1 MASNFTM
8 TKKRKLFLAIGL
20 PTVISIS
27 IISFAFTEDL
37 FEASKNLDIFSS
49 LYKEV
54 NLYYVDETKPGE
66 LIKTAADAMMQS
78 LDPYTEY
85 YTENDIEDY
94 KIITTGQYGGIG
106 AAVREIKDKV
116 IITEPYENS
125 PAMKSGIKAGDI
137 ILQINAVVVKGK
149 TSDEISKL
157 MKGQAGTQ
165 VKLLIDRPGS
175 PKPVE
180 FVITREEIKVKD
192 VPYYGMINKEIGY
205 IKLTGFT
212 PTAAAEVKE
221 AFLKLK
227 NENNCKAL
235 ILDLRDNPGG
245 LLTQAVDIVNLFVE
259 KGTDVAVTKGR
270 AKEWTQAFKTVNN
283 SLDLTMPLAVVVDR
297 NSASASEIVS
307 GSLQDLDRA
316 VIIGQRT
323 YGKGLVQ
330 QTKPLIYN
338 AQLKVTVAKY
348 YIPSGRCIQALDY
361 THRNVDGSVDH
372 VPDSLIT
379 AFKTRNGRIVY
390 DGAGVLPDVQTEPQ
404 TMSDITYMLI
414 AKNLIFDY
422 ATEYIIK
429 NPKLNGD
436 AHGFAINDNDYSDF
450 VAFLK
455 DKDYNYKTNSE
466 EDLVSLK
473 KSAESDK
480 YFTDIEA
487 EFNQLQKKLMG
498 RKKDDLQKFKPEI
511 KRMIE
516 DEIVS
521 RFYYLSGRIAA
532 SIKWD
537 TDMQTAINTISN
549 ADKIKS
555 ILTTVQKATKP
566 FNQNKKF

>member
-1 MASNFTM
+1 MASNFIM
-8 TKKRKLFLAIGL
+8 TKKRKLFLAIVL
-20 PTVISIS
+20 PLTISVS
-27 IISFAFTEDL
+27 IVSFAFTEDL

-54 NLYYVDETKPGE
+54 NLYYVDDTKPGE
-66 LIKTAADAMMQS
+66 LIKTAADAMLQS

-106 AAVREIKDKV
+106 AAVREIKDQV
-116 IITEPYENS
+116 IISEPYENS
-125 PAMKSGIKAGDI
+125 PAIKAGIKAGDV
-137 ILQINAVVVKGK
+137 ILQINETLVKGK
-149 TSDEISKL
+149 TSEEISKL
-157 MKGQAGTQ
+157 MKGQSGTQ
-165 VKLLIDRPGS
+165 VKLLIERPGAA
-175 PKPVE
+175 KPIE
-180 FVITREEIKVKD
+180 FNITREEIKVKD
-192 VPYYGMINKEIGY
+192 VPYFGMINKEIGY

-245 LLTQAVDIVNLFVE
+245 LLNQAVDIVNLFVE
-259 KGTDVAVTKGR
+259 KGTNVAVTKGR
-270 AKEWTQAFKTVNN
+270 AKEWTQDFKTVNN
-283 SLDLTMPLAVVVDR
+283 PVDVNMPLAVVVDR

-361 THRNVDGSVDH
+361 AHRNGDGSVDH

-422 ATEYIIK
+422 ATQYIIK
-429 NPKLNGD
+429 NPKLNADAQNFTITDGD
-436 AHGFAINDNDYSDF
+436 YTDF

-455 DKDYNYKTNSE
+455 DKDYDYKTNSE

-480 YFTDIEA
+480 YFADIET
-487 EFNQLQKKLMG
+487 EFNQLQKKLMD

-521 RFYYLSGRIAA
+521 RFYYLSGRISA

-537 TDMQTAINTISN
+537 TDLQTAITTISN
-549 ADKIKS
+549 ADKTKS
-555 ILTTVQKATKP
+555 ILTTIQKATKP

>member
-1 MASNFTM
+1 M
-8 TKKRKLFLAIGL
+8 TKKRKLFLTIGL
-20 PTVISIS
+20 PVVIFIS

-37 FEASKNLDIFSS
+37 FEVSKNLDIFTS
-49 LYKEV
+49 LFKEV
-54 NLYYVDETKPGE
+54 NLYYVDDTKPGA
-66 LIKTAADAMMQS
+66 LIKTASDAMLQS

-94 KIITTGQYGGIG
+94 KIVTTGQYGGIG
-106 AAVREIKDKV
+106 AAVREVKDKV

-125 PAMKSGIKAGDI
+125 PAMKAGLKAGDI
-137 ILQINAVVVKGK
+137 ITQINEVVVKGK

-157 MKGQAGTQ
+157 MKGQSGTS
-165 VKLLIDRPGS
+165 VKLLIERPGTT
-175 PKPVE
+175 KPIE
-180 FVITREEIKVKD
+180 YTIIREEIKVKD
-192 VPYYGMINKEIGY
+192 VPYAGMLNADIGY

-212 PTAAAEVKE
+212 PTAASEVKE
-221 AFLKLK
+221 ALLKLK
-227 NENNCKAL
+227 SQNCKAL

-259 KGTDVAVTKGR
+259 KGVDVAVTKGR

-283 SLDLTMPLAVVVDR
+283 PVDLTIPLAVVVDR

-338 AQLKVTVAKY
+338 AQLKITVAKY

-361 THRNVDGSVDH
+361 THRNEDGSVDH

-390 DGAGVLPDVQTEPQ
+390 DGAGVLPDIQTEPQ
-404 TMSDITYMLI
+404 TMSDITFVLVS
-414 AKNLIFDY
+414 KNYIFDY
-422 ATEYIIK
+422 ATDYIIR

-436 AHGFAINDNDYSDF
+436 AKTFAITDADYTDF
-450 VAFLK
+450 VNSIQG
-455 DKDYNYKTNSE
+455 KDYDYKTNSE
-466 EDLVSLK
+466 EEMEALK

-480 YFTDIEA
+480 YFADIEP
-487 EFNQLQKKLMG
+487 EFKQLQKKLMD

-516 DEIVS
+516 DEIIS
-521 RFYYLSGRIAA
+521 RFYYLSGRIE
-532 SIKWD
+532 SSVKYD
-537 TDMQTAINTISN
+537 TDLQTAISTLASS
-549 ADKIKS
+549 DKTKT
-555 ILTTVQKATKP
+555 ILTTIQKATKP

>member
-1 MASNFTM
+1 MN
-8 TKKRKLFLAIGL
+8 KKHKLFLAIGL
-20 PTVISIS
+20 PVIIS
-27 IISFAFTEDL
+27 ASVISFAFTEDL
-37 FEASKNLDIFSS
+37 FEVSKNLDIFTS
-49 LYKEV
+49 LFKEV
-54 NLYYVDETKPGE
+54 NLYYVDDTKPGQ
-66 LIKTAADAMMQS
+66 LIKTAADAMLQS

-94 KIITTGQYGGIG
+94 KMVTTGQYGGIG

-125 PAMKSGIKAGDI
+125 PAMKAGLKAGDVI
-137 ILQINAVVVKGK
+137 AQINDVTVKGK
-149 TSDEISKL
+149 TSDEISKM
-157 MKGQAGTQ
+157 MKGQSGTP
-165 VKLLIDRPGS
+165 VKLLIERPGET
-175 PKPVE
+175 KPIEYTIV
-180 FVITREEIKVKD
+180 REDIKVKD
-192 VPYYGMINKEIGY
+192 VPYYGMINSQVGY

-212 PTAAAEVKE
+212 TTASKEVKD

-245 LLTQAVDIVNLFVE
+245 LLNEAVNIVNLFVE
-259 KGTDVAVTKGR
+259 KGVDVAVTKGR

-283 SLDLTMPLAVVVDR
+283 PIDLTMPLAVIVNR

-330 QTKPLIYN
+330 QTKPLSYN
-338 AQLKVTVAKY
+338 AQVKVTVAKY

-361 THRNVDGSVDH
+361 THRNEDGSVDH

-390 DGAGVLPDVQTEPQ
+390 DGAGVLPDLQTEPQ
-404 TMSDITYMLI
+404 VLSEISYVLVT
-414 AKNLIFDY
+414 KNYIFDY
-422 ATEYIIK
+422 ATNYVIK
-429 NPKLNGD
+429 NQKLNAD
-436 AHGFAINDNDYSDF
+436 ASNFKITDADYTDF
-450 VAFLK
+450 VNSLQGK
-455 DKDYNYKTNSE
+455 QYDYKTSSE
-466 EDLVSLK
+466 EDMQALK

-480 YFTDIEA
+480 YFADIES
-487 EFNQLQKKLMG
+487 EFKQLEKKLMD

-511 KRMIE
+511 KRIIE

-521 RFYYLSGRIAA
+521 RFYYLGGRIQS
-532 SIKWD
+532 SISND
-537 TDMQTAINTISN
+537 SDIQTALGTLANT
-549 ADKIKS
+549 DKTNS
-555 ILTTVQKATKP
+555 ILTTIQKATKP

>member
-1 MASNFTM
+1 M
-8 TKKRKLFLAIGL
+8 TKRRKLFLAIGL
-20 PTVISIS
+20 PVIISVS
-27 IISFAFTEDL
+27 IISAAFTEDL
-37 FEASKNLDIFSS
+37 FEVAKNLDIFTS
-49 LYKEV
+49 LFKEV
-54 NLYYVDETKPGE
+54 NLYYVDDTKPGE
-66 LIKTAADAMMQS
+66 LIKTASDAMLQS

-94 KIITTGQYGGIG
+94 KIVTTGQYGGIG

-125 PAMKSGIKAGDI
+125 PALKSGMKAGDV
-137 ILQINAVVVKGK
+137 ILQINDIVVKGK

-157 MKGQAGTQ
+157 MKGQSGTA
-165 VKLLIDRPGS
+165 VKLLIERPGAT
-175 PKPVE
+175 KPIE
-180 FVITREEIKVKD
+180 FNIVREDIKVKD
-192 VPYYGMINKEIGY
+192 VPYFGMINTEIGY

-212 PTAAAEVKE
+212 PTAAAEVKA

-235 ILDLRDNPGG
+235 VLDLRDNPGG

-283 SLDLTMPLAVVVDR
+283 PIDLTMPLAVVVDR
-297 NSASASEIVS
+297 NSASAAEIVS

-316 VIIGQRT
+316 IIIGQRT

-361 THRNVDGSVDH
+361 SHRNKDGSVDH

-404 TMSDITYMLI
+404 TMSEITYELI

-422 ATEYIIK
+422 VTQYIIK

-436 AHGFAINDNDYSDF
+436 AQSFAINDNDYNDF
-450 VAFLK
+450 VTFLK
-455 DKDYNYKTNSE
+455 DKDYSYKTNSE
-466 EDLVSLK
+466 EDLETLK

-480 YFTDIEA
+480 YFADIEN
-487 EFNQLQKKLMG
+487 EYNQLQKKLMD

-511 KRMIE
+511 KHMIE

-537 TDMQTAINTISN
+537 TDMQTAIGTLSD
-549 ADKIKS
+549 ATKTKS

>member
-1 MASNFTM
+1 M
-8 TKKRKLFLAIGL
+8 TKGRKLFLAIGL
-20 PTVISIS
+20 PVIISVS
-27 IISFAFTEDL
+27 IISAAFTEDL
-37 FEASKNLDIFSS
+37 FEVAKNLDIFTS
-49 LYKEV
+49 LFKEV
-54 NLYYVDETKPGE
+54 NLYYVDDTKPGE
-66 LIKTAADAMMQS
+66 LIKTASDAMLQS

-94 KIITTGQYGGIG
+94 KIVTTGQYGGIG

-125 PAMKSGIKAGDI
+125 PALKSGMKAGDV
-137 ILQINAVVVKGK
+137 ILQINDIVVKGK

-157 MKGQAGTQ
+157 MKGQSGTA
-165 VKLLIDRPGS
+165 VKLLIERPGAT
-175 PKPVE
+175 KPIE
-180 FVITREEIKVKD
+180 FNIVREDIKVKD
-192 VPYYGMINKEIGY
+192 VPYFGMINTEIGY

-212 PTAAAEVKE
+212 PTAAAEVKA

-235 ILDLRDNPGG
+235 VLDLRDNPGG

-283 SLDLTMPLAVVVDR
+283 PIDLTMPLAVVVDR
-297 NSASASEIVS
+297 NSASAAEIVS

-316 VIIGQRT
+316 IIIGQRT

-361 THRNVDGSVDH
+361 SHRNKDGSVDH

-404 TMSDITYMLI
+404 TMSEITYELI

-422 ATEYIIK
+422 VTQYIIK

-436 AHGFAINDNDYSDF
+436 AQSFAINDNDYNDF
-450 VAFLK
+450 VTFLK
-455 DKDYNYKTNSE
+455 DKDYSYKTNSE
-466 EDLVSLK
+466 EDLETLK

-480 YFTDIEA
+480 YFADIEN
-487 EFNQLQKKLMG
+487 EYNQLQKKLMD

-511 KRMIE
+511 KHMIE

-537 TDMQTAINTISN
+537 TDMQTAIGTLSD
-549 ADKIKS
+549 ATKTKS

>member
-1 MASNFTM
+1 MN
-8 TKKRKLFLAIGL
+8 KKRKLFLFIGL
-20 PTVISIS
+20 PVAICAS

-37 FEASKNLDIFSS
+37 FEVSKNLDIFTS

-54 NLYYVDETKPGE
+54 NLYYVDDTKPGQ
-66 LIKTAADAMMQS
+66 LIKTAADAMLQS

-94 KIITTGQYGGIG
+94 RIVTTGQYGGIG

-125 PAMKSGIKAGDI
+125 PALKAGIKAGDV
-137 ILQINAVVVKGK
+137 ILQINDIAVKGK
-149 TSDEISKL
+149 SSDEISKM
-157 MKGQAGTQ
+157 MKGQSGTA
-165 VKLLIDRPGS
+165 VKLQVERPGET
-175 PKPVE
+175 KPMDFTIV
-180 FVITREEIKVKD
+180 REDIKVKD
-192 VPYYGMINKEIGY
+192 VPYYGMLDNQVGY

-212 PTAAAEVKE
+212 ATASKEVKD
-221 AFLKLK
+221 ALVKLK
-227 NENNCKAL
+227 TENNCKAL

-245 LLTQAVDIVNLFVE
+245 LLNEAVNIVNLFVG
-259 KGTDVAVTKGR
+259 KGIDVAVTKGR

-283 SLDLTMPLAVVVDR
+283 PVDTDMPLAVIVNR

-330 QTKPLIYN
+330 QTKPLSYN
-338 AQLKVTVAKY
+338 AQVKVTVAKY

-361 THRNVDGSVDH
+361 THHNIDGSVDH

-390 DGAGVLPDVQTEPQ
+390 DGGGILPDMQTEPQ
-404 TMSDITYMLI
+404 VLSEITYVLVT
-414 AKNLIFDY
+414 KNFIFDF
-422 ATEYIIK
+422 ATNYVLK
-429 NPKLNGD
+429 NKKLNAD
-436 AHGFAINDNDYSDF
+436 ASRFRITDADYTDF
-450 VAFLK
+450 VNFLQG
-455 DKDYNYKTNSE
+455 KDYNYKTDSE
-466 EDLVSLK
+466 EDMEALK

-480 YFTDIEA
+480 YFSDIEN
-487 EFNQLQKKLMG
+487 EYKQLEKKLMD

-511 KRMIE
+511 KRIIE

-521 RFYYLSGRIAA
+521 RFYYLSGRIE
-532 SIKWD
+532 SSLSND
-537 TDMQTAINTISN
+537 SDVQTAITTLGN
-549 ADKIKS
+549 ADKTNS
-555 ILTTVQKATKP
+555 ILTTIQKATKP

>member
-1 MASNFTM
+1 M

-20 PTVISIS
+20 PVVISVS
-27 IISFAFTEDL
+27 VISFAFTEDL
-37 FEASKNLDIFSS
+37 FEVSKNLDIFTS
-49 LYKEV
+49 LFKEV
-54 NLYYVDETKPGE
+54 NLYYVDDTKPGA
-66 LIKTAADAMMQS
+66 LIKTASDAMLQS

-94 KIITTGQYGGIG
+94 KIVTTGQYGGIG
-106 AAVREIKDKV
+106 AAVREVKDKV

-125 PAMKSGIKAGDI
+125 PAIKAGLKAGDVI
-137 ILQINAVVVKGK
+137 TQINDVVVKGK

-157 MKGQAGTQ
+157 MKGQSGTS
-165 VKLLIDRPGS
+165 VKLLIERPGTT
-175 PKPVE
+175 KPVE
-180 FVITREEIKVKD
+180 FNIVREEIKVKD
-192 VPYYGMINKEIGY
+192 VPYFGMVNTDIGY
-205 IKLTGFT
+205 IKLNGFT
-212 PTAAAEVKE
+212 PTAAAEVKA

-259 KGTDVAVTKGR
+259 KGVDVAVTKGR

-283 SLDLTMPLAVVVDR
+283 PIDLNMPLAVVVDR

-338 AQLKVTVAKY
+338 AQLKITVAKY

-361 THRNVDGSVDH
+361 THRNEDGSVDH

-390 DGAGVLPDVQTEPQ
+390 DGAGVLPDIQTEPQ

-414 AKNLIFDY
+414 SKNYIFDF
-422 ATEYIIK
+422 ATEYIVK

-436 AHGFAINDNDYSDF
+436 AKTFTITDSDYSDF
-450 VAFLK
+450 VNFLQG
-455 DKDYNYKTNSE
+455 KDYDYKTNSE
-466 EDLVSLK
+466 EEMEALK

-480 YFTDIEA
+480 YFADIEP
-487 EFNQLQKKLMG
+487 EFKQLQKKLMD

-511 KRMIE
+511 KRMVE
-516 DEIVS
+516 DEIIS
-521 RFYYLSGRIAA
+521 RFYYLSGRIE
-532 SIKWD
+532 SSVKYD
-537 TDMQTAINTISN
+537 TDLQTAISTLES
-549 ADKIKS
+549 ADKTKN
-555 ILTTVQKATKP
+555 ILTTIQKATKP

>member
-1 MASNFTM
+1 M

-20 PTVISIS
+20 PVVISIS
-27 IISFAFTEDL
+27 IISLAFTEDL
-37 FEASKNLDIFSS
+37 FEVSKNMDIFTS
-49 LYKEV
+49 LFKEV
-54 NLYYVDETKPGE
+54 NLYYVDDTKPGA
-66 LIKTAADAMMQS
+66 LIKTASDAMLQS

-94 KIITTGQYGGIG
+94 KIVTTGQYGGIG
-106 AAVREIKDKV
+106 AAVREVKDKV

-125 PAMKSGIKAGDI
+125 PAMKAGLKAGDVI
-137 ILQINAVVVKGK
+137 TQINDVVVKGK

-157 MKGQAGTQ
+157 MKGQSGTS
-165 VKLLIDRPGS
+165 VKLLVERPGAAKS
-175 PKPVE
+175 IE
-180 FVITREEIKVKD
+180 FNIIREEIKVKD
-192 VPYYGMINKEIGY
+192 VPYFGMLNAEVGY

-212 PTAAAEVKE
+212 PTAASEVK
-221 AFLKLK
+221 AALLKLK
-227 NENNCKAL
+227 TENNCKAVV
-235 ILDLRDNPGG
+235 LDLRDNPGG

-259 KGTDVAVTKGR
+259 KGVDVAVTKGR

-283 SLDLTMPLAVVVDR
+283 PIDLTIPLAVIVDR

-316 VIIGQRT
+316 IIIGQRT

-338 AQLKVTVAKY
+338 AQLKITVAKY

-361 THRNVDGSVDH
+361 THRNEDGSVDH

-390 DGAGVLPDVQTEPQ
+390 DGAGVLPDIQTESQ
-404 TMSDITYMLI
+404 TMSEITYVLI
-414 AKNLIFDY
+414 SKNYIFDY
-422 ATEYIIK
+422 ATDYIIK

-436 AHGFAINDNDYSDF
+436 AKTFAITDADYVDF
-450 VAFLK
+450 VNSLQG
-455 DKDYNYKTNSE
+455 KDYDYKTNSE
-466 EDLVSLK
+466 EEMEALK

-480 YFTDIEA
+480 YFADIEP
-487 EFNQLQKKLMG
+487 EFKQLQKKLMD

-516 DEIVS
+516 DEIIS
-521 RFYYLSGRIAA
+521 RFYYLSGRIE
-532 SIKWD
+532 SSVKYD
-537 TDMQTAINTISN
+537 TDLQTAISTLAS
-549 ADKIKS
+549 ADKTKN
-555 ILTTVQKATKP
+555 ILTTIQKATKP

>member
-1 MASNFTM
+1 M
-8 TKKRKLFLAIGL
+8 TKRRKLFLAIGL
-20 PTVISIS
+20 PVIVSVSVISV
-27 IISFAFTEDL
+27 AFTEDL
-37 FEASKNLDIFSS
+37 FEVAKNLDIFTS
-49 LYKEV
+49 LFKEV
-54 NLYYVDETKPGE
+54 NLYYVDDTKPGE
-66 LIKTAADAMMQS
+66 LIKTASDAMLNS

-94 KIITTGQYGGIG
+94 KIVTTGQYGGIG

-116 IITEPYENS
+116 LITEPYENS
-125 PAMKSGIKAGDI
+125 PALKAGIKAGDV
-137 ILQINAVVVKGK
+137 ILQINDIAVKGK
-149 TSDEISKL
+149 NSDEISKL
-157 MKGQAGTQ
+157 MKGQSGTA
-165 VKLLIDRPGS
+165 VKLLIERPGTI
-175 PKPVE
+175 KPIE
-180 FVITREEIKVKD
+180 FNIVREDIKVKD
-192 VPYYGMINKEIGY
+192 VPYFGMLDKEIGY

-212 PTAAAEVKE
+212 PTAAAEVKT

-283 SLDLTMPLAVVVDR
+283 PIDLTMPLAVVVDR
-297 NSASASEIVS
+297 NSASAAEIVS

-316 VIIGQRT
+316 IIIGQRT

-361 THRNVDGSVDH
+361 SHRNKDGSVDH

-404 TMSDITYMLI
+404 TMSEITYELI

-422 ATEYIIK
+422 VTQYIIK

-436 AHGFAINDNDYSDF
+436 AQTFTINDNDYTDF

-466 EDLVSLK
+466 EDLESLK
-473 KSAESDK
+473 RSAESDK
-480 YFTDIEA
+480 YFTDIEN
-487 EFNQLQKKLMG
+487 EFNQLQKKLMD

-537 TDMQTAINTISN
+537 TDMQTAISTLNN
-549 ADKIKS
+549 ADKTKS
-555 ILTTVQKATKP
+555 ILTTIQKATKP

>member
-1 MASNFTM
+1 MS
-8 TKKRKLFLAIGL
+8 KRRKLFLSIGL
-20 PTVISIS
+20 PIVISVS

-37 FEASKNLDIFSS
+37 FEVSKNLDIFTS
-49 LYKEV
+49 LFKEV
-54 NLYYVDETKPGE
+54 NLYYVDDTKPGQ
-66 LIKTAADAMMQS
+66 LIKTAADAMLQS

-94 KIITTGQYGGIG
+94 KMVTTGQYGGIG
-106 AAVREIKDKV
+106 AAVREMKDKV

-125 PAMKSGIKAGDI
+125 PAMKSGLKAGDVI
-137 ILQINAVVVKGK
+137 SQINDVTVKGK
-149 TSDEISKL
+149 SSDEISKM
-157 MKGQAGTQ
+157 MKGQSGTA
-165 VKLLIDRPGS
+165 VKLLIERQGEA
-175 PKPVE
+175 KPIGFNIV
-180 FVITREEIKVKD
+180 REEIKVKD
-192 VPYYGMINKEIGY
+192 VPYYGMINGQVGY

-212 PTAAAEVKE
+212 NTASKEVKD

-245 LLTQAVDIVNLFVE
+245 LLNEAVNIVNLFVE
-259 KGTDVAVTKGR
+259 KGVDVAVTKGR

-283 SLDLTMPLAVVVDR
+283 PIDLTMPLAVIVNR

-330 QTKPLIYN
+330 QTKPLSYN
-338 AQLKVTVAKY
+338 AQVKVTVAKY

-361 THRNVDGSVDH
+361 THRNEDGSVDH

-390 DGAGVLPDVQTEPQ
+390 DGAGILPDMQTEPQ
-404 TMSDITYMLI
+404 ILSEITYVLVT
-414 AKNLIFDY
+414 KNYIFDY
-422 ATEYIIK
+422 ATNYVIK
-429 NPKLNGD
+429 NKQLNAD
-436 AHGFAINDNDYSDF
+436 ARNFRITDADYADF
-450 VAFLK
+450 VSSLQGK
-455 DKDYNYKTNSE
+455 DIDYKTNSE
-466 EDLVSLK
+466 EDMVALK

-480 YFTDIEA
+480 YFADIEA
-487 EFNQLQKKLMG
+487 EYKQLQKKLMG

-521 RFYYLSGRIAA
+521 RFYYLSGRIESSLSYDNDAQLAISTLA
-532 SIKWD
+532 S
-537 TDMQTAINTISN
+537 
-549 ADKIKS
+549 ADKTTS
-555 ILTTVQKATKP
+555 ILTTIQKATKP

>member
-1 MASNFTM
+1 MASKFTM
-8 TKKRKLFLAIGL
+8 TKKRKLFLVLIL
-20 PTVISIS
+20 PVTISIS
-27 IISFAFTEDL
+27 ILSFAFTEDL

-49 LYKEV
+49 LYKEI
-54 NLYYVDETKPGE
+54 NLYYVDETKPGQ
-66 LIKTAADAMMQS
+66 LIKTAADAMFQS

-94 KIITTGQYGGIG
+94 KIVTTGQYGGIG

-125 PAMKSGIKAGDI
+125 PAMKSGIKAGDVI
-137 ILQINAVVVKGK
+137 IQINETLVKGK
-149 TSDEISKL
+149 TSEEISKL

-165 VKLLIDRPGS
+165 VKLVIERPGTA
-175 PKPVE
+175 KPIE
-180 FVITREEIKVKD
+180 FNLTREEIKVKD
-192 VPYYGMINKEIGY
+192 VPYYGMINKEVGY

-221 AFLKLK
+221 ALLKLK
-227 NENNCKAL
+227 SENCKAL

-283 SLDLTMPLAVVVDR
+283 PIDITMPLAVVVDR

-316 VIIGQRT
+316 VIVGQRT

-338 AQLKVTVAKY
+338 AQLKLTVAKY

-361 THRNVDGSVDH
+361 THRNGDGSVDH

-404 TMSDITYMLI
+404 TMADITYTLI

-422 ATEYIIK
+422 ATQYIIK
-429 NPKLNGD
+429 NPTLN
-436 AHGFAINDNDYSDF
+436 AEAQNFVINDDDYANF
-450 VAFLK
+450 VTFLK
-455 DKDYNYKTNSE
+455 DKDYDYRTNSE
-466 EDLVSLK
+466 EDLVALK
-473 KSAESDK
+473 KSAEGDK
-480 YFTDIEA
+480 YFNDIET
-487 EFNQLQKKLMG
+487 EFNQLQKKLMD

-521 RFYYLSGRIAA
+521 RFFYLSGRVSA
-532 SIKWD
+532 SIKYD
-537 TDMQTAINTISN
+537 TDVQAAINTLN
-549 ADKIKS
+549 NTDKTKS
-555 ILTTVQKATKP
+555 ILTTVQKSTKP
-566 FNQNKKF
+566 FNPNKKF

>member
-1 MASNFTM
+1 M
-8 TKKRKLFLAIGL
+8 TKRRKIFLAIGL
-20 PTVISIS
+20 PVIISVSVISA
-27 IISFAFTEDL
+27 AFTEDL
-37 FEASKNLDIFSS
+37 FEVAKNLDIFTS
-49 LYKEV
+49 LFKEV
-54 NLYYVDETKPGE
+54 NLYYVDDTKPGE
-66 LIKTAADAMMQS
+66 LIKTASDAMLNS

-94 KIITTGQYGGIG
+94 KIVTTGQYGGIG

-116 IITEPYENS
+116 LITEPYENS
-125 PAMKSGIKAGDI
+125 PAFKAGIKAGDV
-137 ILQINAVVVKGK
+137 ILQINDIAVKGK
-149 TSDEISKL
+149 NSDEISKL
-157 MKGQAGTQ
+157 MKGQSGTI
-165 VKLLIDRPGS
+165 VKLLIERPGTT
-175 PKPVE
+175 KPIE
-180 FVITREEIKVKD
+180 FNITREDIKVKD
-192 VPYYGMINKEIGY
+192 VPYFGMIDKEIGY

-212 PTAAAEVKE
+212 PTAAAEVKS

-283 SLDLTMPLAVVVDR
+283 PIDLTMPLAVVVDR
-297 NSASASEIVS
+297 NSASAAEIVS

-316 VIIGQRT
+316 IIIGQRT

-361 THRNVDGSVDH
+361 SHRNKDGSVDH

-404 TMSDITYMLI
+404 TMSEITYELI

-422 ATEYIIK
+422 VTQYIIK

-436 AHGFAINDNDYSDF
+436 AQTFTISDNDYNDF

-466 EDLVSLK
+466 EDLESLK
-473 KSAESDK
+473 RSAESDK
-480 YFTDIEA
+480 YFSDIEN
-487 EFNQLQKKLMG
+487 EFNQLQKKLMD

-521 RFYYLSGRIAA
+521 RFYFLNGRIAA

-537 TDMQTAINTISN
+537 TDMQTAISTLSN
-549 ADKIKS
+549 ADKAKS
-555 ILTTVQKATKP
+555 ILTTIQKATKP

>member
-1 MASNFTM
+1 M
-8 TKKRKLFLAIGL
+8 TKKRKLFLAIIL
-20 PTVISIS
+20 PVTISVS
-27 IISFAFTEDL
+27 ILSFAFTEDL
-37 FEASKNLDIFSS
+37 FEASKNLDIFTS
-49 LYKEV
+49 LFKEV
-54 NLYYVDETKPGE
+54 NLYYVDDTKPGE
-66 LIKTAADAMMQS
+66 LIKTAADAMLQS

-94 KIITTGQYGGIG
+94 KIVTTGQYGGIG

-125 PAMKSGIKAGDI
+125 PAMKSGIKAGDV
-137 ILQINAVVVKGK
+137 ILQINEVAVKGK

-157 MKGQAGTQ
+157 MKGQSGTA
-165 VKLLIDRPGS
+165 VKLLVERPGTS
-175 PKPVE
+175 KPIE
-180 FVITREEIKVKD
+180 FNIVREEIKVKD
-192 VPYYGMINKEIGY
+192 VPYFGMIDKEIGY
-205 IKLTGFT
+205 IKLNGFT
-212 PTAAAEVKE
+212 PTAASEVKE

-227 NENNCKAL
+227 NESNCKAL

-283 SLDLTMPLAVVVDR
+283 PIDLTMPLAVVVDR

-316 VIIGQRT
+316 IIIGQRT

-361 THRNVDGSVDH
+361 THRNNDGSVDH

-390 DGAGVLPDVQTEPQ
+390 DGAGILPDVQTEPQ

-422 ATEYIIK
+422 VTQYIIK

-436 AHGFAINDNDYSDF
+436 AQSFTINDNDYGDF
-450 VAFLK
+450 VSFLQG
-455 DKDYNYKTNSE
+455 KDYDYKTNSE
-466 EDLVSLK
+466 EDLAALK

-480 YFTDIEA
+480 YFADIEN
-487 EFNQLQKKLMG
+487 EYNQLQKKLLD

-516 DEIVS
+516 DEIVA
-521 RFYYLSGRIAA
+521 RFYYLSGRISA
-532 SIKWD
+532 SIKYD
-537 TDMQTAINTISN
+537 TDVQAAISTLKN
-549 ADKIKS
+549 ADKTKS
-555 ILTTVQKATKP
+555 ILTAIQKATKP

>member
-1 MASNFTM
+1 MI
-8 TKKRKLFLAIGL
+8 KRRKLFLAIGL
-20 PTVISIS
+20 PIIISVSVISV
-27 IISFAFTEDL
+27 AFTEDL
-37 FEASKNLDIFSS
+37 FEVAKNLDIFTS
-49 LYKEV
+49 LFKEV
-54 NLYYVDETKPGE
+54 NLYYVDDTKPGE
-66 LIKTAADAMMQS
+66 LIKTASDAMLQS

-94 KIITTGQYGGIG
+94 KIVTTGQYGGIG

-125 PAMKSGIKAGDI
+125 PALKSGIKAGDVI
-137 ILQINAVVVKGK
+137 VQINDIAVKGK
-149 TSDEISKL
+149 NSDEISKL
-157 MKGQAGTQ
+157 MKGQSGTS
-165 VKLLIDRPGS
+165 VKLLIERPGTA
-175 PKPVE
+175 KPIE
-180 FVITREEIKVKD
+180 FNIVREDIKVKD
-192 VPYYGMINKEIGY
+192 VPYFGMIDKEIGY

-212 PTAAAEVKE
+212 PTAAAEVKA

-227 NENNCKAL
+227 NENNCKSL
-235 ILDLRDNPGG
+235 VLDLRDNPGG

-283 SLDLTMPLAVVVDR
+283 PIDLIMPLAVVVDR

-361 THRNVDGSVDH
+361 SHRNKDGSVDH

-404 TMSDITYMLI
+404 TMSEITYELI

-422 ATEYIIK
+422 VTQYIIK
-429 NPKLNGD
+429 TPKLNGD
-436 AHGFAINDNDYSDF
+436 AQNFTITDSDYSDF
-450 VAFLK
+450 VTFLK
-455 DKDYNYKTNSE
+455 DKNYAYKTNSE
-466 EDLVSLK
+466 EDLESLK

-480 YFTDIEA
+480 YFADIEN
-487 EFNQLQKKLMG
+487 EYNQLQKKLMD

-521 RFYYLSGRIAA
+521 RFYFLSGRVAA

-537 TDMQTAINTISN
+537 TDVQTAINTLSN
-549 ADKIKS
+549 TDKTKN
-555 ILTTVQKATKP
+555 ILTTIQKATKP

>member
-1 MASNFTM
+1 M
-8 TKKRKLFLAIGL
+8 TKRRKLFLAIGL
-20 PTVISIS
+20 PVIISVSVISV
-27 IISFAFTEDL
+27 AFTEDL
-37 FEASKNLDIFSS
+37 FEVAKNLDIFTS
-49 LYKEV
+49 LFKEV
-54 NLYYVDETKPGE
+54 NLYYVDDTKPGE
-66 LIKTAADAMMQS
+66 LIKTASDAMLNS

-94 KIITTGQYGGIG
+94 KIVTTGQYGGIG

-125 PAMKSGIKAGDI
+125 PALKVGIKAGDVI
-137 ILQINAVVVKGK
+137 VQINDIAVKGK
-149 TSDEISKL
+149 NSDEISKL
-157 MKGQAGTQ
+157 MKGQSGTA
-165 VKLLIDRPGS
+165 VKLLIERPGTT
-175 PKPVE
+175 KPIE
-180 FVITREEIKVKD
+180 FNIIREDIKVKD
-192 VPYYGMINKEIGY
+192 VPYFGMIDKEVGY

-212 PTAAAEVKE
+212 PTAAAEVKA

-227 NENNCKAL
+227 NENNCKSL

-283 SLDLTMPLAVVVDR
+283 PIDLTMPLAVVVDR

-316 VIIGQRT
+316 IIIGQRT

-361 THRNVDGSVDH
+361 SHRNKDGSVDH

-404 TMSDITYMLI
+404 TMSEITYELI

-422 ATEYIIK
+422 VTQYIIK

-436 AHGFAINDNDYSDF
+436 AQSFVINDNDYNDF
-450 VAFLK
+450 AAFLK

-466 EDLVSLK
+466 EDLASLK
-473 KSAESDK
+473 RSAESDK
-480 YFTDIEA
+480 YFADIEN
-487 EFNQLQKKLMG
+487 EFNQLQKKLMD

-521 RFYYLSGRIAA
+521 RFYFLSGRIAA

-537 TDMQTAINTISN
+537 TDMQTAISTLSN
-549 ADKIKS
+549 ADKTKN
-555 ILTTVQKATKP
+555 ILTTIQKATKP

>member
-1 MASNFTM
+1 M
-8 TKKRKLFLAIGL
+8 TKRRKLFLAIGL
-20 PTVISIS
+20 PVIVSVSVISV
-27 IISFAFTEDL
+27 AFTEDL
-37 FEASKNLDIFSS
+37 FEVAKNLDIFTS
-49 LYKEV
+49 LFKEV
-54 NLYYVDETKPGE
+54 NLYYVDDTKPGE
-66 LIKTAADAMMQS
+66 LIKTASDAMLQS

-94 KIITTGQYGGIG
+94 KIVTTGQYGGIG

-116 IITEPYENS
+116 LITEPYENS
-125 PAMKSGIKAGDI
+125 PALKAGIKAGDVI
-137 ILQINAVVVKGK
+137 IQINDIAVKGK

-157 MKGQAGTQ
+157 MKGQSGTT
-165 VKLLIDRPGS
+165 VKLLVERPGVT
-175 PKPVE
+175 KPIE
-180 FVITREEIKVKD
+180 FNIIREDIKVKD
-192 VPYYGMINKEIGY
+192 VPYFGMIDKETGY

-212 PTAAAEVKE
+212 PTAAAEVK
-221 AFLKLK
+221 AALLKLK
-227 NENNCKAL
+227 SENSCKAL
-235 ILDLRDNPGG
+235 VLDLRDNPGG

-270 AKEWTQAFKTVNN
+270 AKEWMQTFKTVNN
-283 SLDLTMPLAVVVDR
+283 PVDVTMPLAVVVDR

-361 THRNVDGSVDH
+361 SHRNKDGSVDH

-404 TMSDITYMLI
+404 TMSEITYELV
-414 AKNLIFDY
+414 AKNLIFDFVTQY
-422 ATEYIIK
+422 VIK

-436 AHGFAINDNDYSDF
+436 AQTFTISDNDYSDF
-450 VAFLK
+450 ITFLK
-455 DKDYNYKTNSE
+455 DKDYSYKTNSE
-466 EDLVSLK
+466 EDLEVLK
-473 KSAESDK
+473 KSAENDK
-480 YFTDIEA
+480 YFADIEN
-487 EFNQLQKKLMG
+487 EFNQLQKKLMD

-511 KRMIE
+511 KRMID

-521 RFYYLSGRIAA
+521 RFYYLSGRVAA
-532 SIKWD
+532 SLKWD
-537 TDMQTAINTISN
+537 TDIQTAINTLN
-549 ADKIKS
+549 DADKTKS
-555 ILTTVQKATKP
+555 ILTAIQKATKP

>member
-1 MASNFTM
+1 MN
-8 TKKRKLFLAIGL
+8 KKRKLFLTIGI
-20 PTVISIS
+20 PVVISVS

-37 FEASKNLDIFSS
+37 FEVSKNLDIFNS
-49 LYKEV
+49 LFKEV
-54 NLYYVDETKPGE
+54 NLYYVDDTKPGQ
-66 LIKTAADAMMQS
+66 LIKTAADAMLQS

-94 KIITTGQYGGIG
+94 KMVTTGQYGGIG

-125 PAMKSGIKAGDI
+125 PAMKSGLKAGDI
-137 ILQINAVVVKGK
+137 ISQINDVTVKGK
-149 TSDEISKL
+149 SSDEISKM
-157 MKGQAGTQ
+157 MKGQSGTT
-165 VKLLIDRPGS
+165 VKLLIERPGET
-175 PKPVE
+175 KPIE
-180 FVITREEIKVKD
+180 FNIVREEIKVKD
-192 VPYYGMINKEIGY
+192 VPYYGMINSQVGY

-212 PTAAAEVKE
+212 TTASKEVKD

-227 NENNCKAL
+227 NESNCKAL

-245 LLTQAVDIVNLFVE
+245 LLNEAVNIVNLFVE
-259 KGTDVAVTKGR
+259 KGVDVAVTKGR

-283 SLDLTMPLAVVVDR
+283 PIDLTMPLAVIVNR

-330 QTKPLIYN
+330 QTKPLTYN
-338 AQLKVTVAKY
+338 AQVKVTVAKY

-361 THRNVDGSVDH
+361 TRRNEDGSVDH

-379 AFKTRNGRIVY
+379 AFKTRHGRIVY
-390 DGAGVLPDVQTEPQ
+390 DGAGILPDIQTEPQ
-404 TMSDITYMLI
+404 ILSEITFVLVT
-414 AKNLIFDY
+414 KNYIFDY
-422 ATEYIIK
+422 ATNYVIK
-429 NPKLNGD
+429 NKQLNAD
-436 AHGFAINDNDYSDF
+436 ARNFRITDTDYADF
-450 VAFLK
+450 VTFLQGK
-455 DKDYNYKTNSE
+455 DIDYKTVSE
-466 EDLVSLK
+466 EDMESLK
-473 KSAESDK
+473 KSAETDK
-480 YFTDIEA
+480 YFVDIEN
-487 EFNQLQKKLMG
+487 EYKQLQKKLLD

-521 RFYYLSGRIAA
+521 RFYYISGRIESSLSYDNDA
-532 SIKWD
+532 
-537 TDMQTAINTISN
+537 QLAISTLTS
-549 ADKIKS
+549 ADKTTS
-555 ILTTVQKATKP
+555 ILTTIQKANKP

>member
-1 MASNFTM
+1 MS
-8 TKKRKLFLAIGL
+8 KKRKLFLYIAL
-20 PTVISIS
+20 PVVILAS

-37 FEASKNLDIFSS
+37 FEVSKNLDIFTS
-49 LYKEV
+49 LFKEV
-54 NLYYVDETKPGE
+54 NLYYVDDTKPGQ
-66 LIKTAADAMMQS
+66 LIKTAADAMLQS

-94 KIITTGQYGGIG
+94 KMVTTGQYGGIG

-125 PAMKSGIKAGDI
+125 PAMKSGLKAGDVI
-137 ILQINAVVVKGK
+137 SQINDVTVKGK
-149 TSDEISKL
+149 SSDEISKM
-157 MKGQAGTQ
+157 MKGQSGTA
-165 VKLLIDRPGS
+165 VKLLIERPGEG
-175 PKPVE
+175 KPIE
-180 FVITREEIKVKD
+180 FNIVREEIKVKD
-192 VPYYGMINKEIGY
+192 VPYYGMINSQVGY

-212 PTAAAEVKE
+212 TTASKEVKD

-227 NENNCKAL
+227 NESNCKAL

-245 LLTQAVDIVNLFVE
+245 LLNEAVNIVNLFVE
-259 KGTDVAVTKGR
+259 KGVDVAVTKGR

-283 SLDLTMPLAVVVDR
+283 PIDLTMPLAVIVNR

-330 QTKPLIYN
+330 QTKPLTYN
-338 AQLKVTVAKY
+338 AQVKVTVAKY

-361 THRNVDGSVDH
+361 THRNEDGSVDH

-390 DGAGVLPDVQTEPQ
+390 DGAGILPDMQTEPQ
-404 TMSDITYMLI
+404 ILSEITYVLVT
-414 AKNLIFDY
+414 KNYIFDY
-422 ATEYIIK
+422 ATNYVIK
-429 NPKLNGD
+429 NKQLNAD
-436 AHGFAINDNDYSDF
+436 ARNFRITDADYTDF
-450 VAFLK
+450 VTFLQGK
-455 DKDYNYKTNSE
+455 DIDYKTASE
-466 EDLVSLK
+466 EDMEALK
-473 KSAESDK
+473 KSAETDK
-480 YFTDIEA
+480 YFADIEG
-487 EFNQLQKKLMG
+487 EYKQLQKKLMD

-521 RFYYLSGRIAA
+521 RFYYLSGRIESSLSYDNDAQLAISTLA
-532 SIKWD
+532 S
-537 TDMQTAINTISN
+537 
-549 ADKIKS
+549 ADKTTS
-555 ILTTVQKATKP
+555 ILTTIQKATKP

>member
-1 MASNFTM
+1 MI
-8 TKKRKLFLAIGL
+8 KKRKLFWAIIL
-20 PTVISIS
+20 PVTISVS

-37 FEASKNLDIFSS
+37 FEASKNLDIFTS
-49 LYKEV
+49 LFKEV

-66 LIKTAADAMMQS
+66 LIKTASDAMLQS

-85 YTENDIEDY
+85 YTENEIEDY
-94 KIITTGQYGGIG
+94 KIVTTGQYGGIG

-125 PAMKSGIKAGDI
+125 PALKAGIKAGDVI
-137 ILQINAVVVKGK
+137 IQINDISVKGK

-157 MKGQAGTQ
+157 MKGQSGTS
-165 VKLLIDRPGS
+165 VKLLIERPGA

-180 FVITREEIKVKD
+180 FSLIREDIKVKD
-192 VPYYGMINKEIGY
+192 VPYFGMSDKEVGY

-212 PTAAAEVKE
+212 PTAAAEVKA

-270 AKEWTQAFKTVNN
+270 AKEWTQAFKTVNAPI
-283 SLDLTMPLAVVVDR
+283 DLTMPLAVVVDR

-361 THRNVDGSVDH
+361 SHRNKDGSVDH

-390 DGAGVLPDVQTEPQ
+390 DGAGVLPDVQTEAQ
-404 TMSDITYMLI
+404 TMSDITYMLV

-422 ATEYIIK
+422 ATQYVIK
-429 NPKLNGD
+429 NPTLNAD
-436 AHGFAINDNDYSDF
+436 AQNFAITDNDYADF
-450 VAFLK
+450 VTFLK
-455 DKDYNYKTNSE
+455 DKDYSYKTNSE

-487 EFNQLQKKLMG
+487 EFNQLQKKLMD

-532 SIKWD
+532 SLKWD
-537 TDMQTAINTISN
+537 TDVQTAISTLKD
-549 ADKIKS
+549 ADKTRS
-555 ILTTVQKATKP
+555 ILTTIQKATKP